1 MISYFDSIPLSIII
15 MKGVDAFILRLNS
28 PINNKGVDDF
38 RLFHELNYQ
47 LVSASSGYSGYNIL
61 VHLRVGF

>member
-1 MISYFDSIPLSIII
+1 MLSYFDSIPLLIPLSIII
-15 MKGVDAFILRLNS
+15 MKFILRLNS